1 MTTDQSCAIVLPAYN
16 MILPISSTVARLVF
30 CFRLLLLVALVT
42 SLALVSVLVIAYIH
56 TDQELTATLLA
67 IVLFEADVAPDSV

>member
-1 MTTDQSCAIVLPAYN
+1 MIVPT
-16 MILPISSTVARLVF
+16 SSSVARIVF

-42 SLALVSVLVIAYIH
+42 ILALVSVLVIAYIH

-67 IVLFEADVAPDSV
+67 IVLFEAVFALDSA

>member
-1 MTTDQSCAIVLPAYN
+1 MNV
-16 MILPISSTVARLVF
+16 PISSNVARLVF

-42 SLALVSVLVIAYIH
+42 ILALVSVLVIAYIH

-67 IVLFEADVAPDSV
+67 IVLFEADIAPDSA